1 MNGETQGLPAE
12 HFDQMYR
19 GDPDPWSFRTSWYE
33 KRKRDLLLAS
43 LPRMRFRSGYE
54 PACANGETSAEL
66 ARRVEHLLCADY
78 SAEAVALARHR
89 LAALSN
95 VRVLRQALPEQWPQA
110 KFELIVLGELGYYL
124 GAQAWQRTCRKAAAS
139 LAEGGVLLACH
150 WRHPIEGCTLTG
162 DEVHEAITL
171 AMGFA
176 PSVQHLEDDFRLE
189 LWFSEAPG

>member
-1 MNGETQGLPAE
+1 MNGDTPLLPAE
-12 HFDQMYR
+12 HFDRMYR
-19 GDPDPWSFRTSWYE
+19 DDPDPWSFRTSWYE
-33 KRKRDLLLAS
+33 KRKRDLLLAC
-43 LPRMRFRSGYE
+43 LPRLRFRSGYE

-78 SAEAVALARHR
+78 SAEAVALARQR

-95 VRVLRQALPEQWPQA
+95 VRVQRQELPEQWPQA

-176 PSVQHLEDDFRLE
+176 PSVQHLEADFRLE
-189 LWFSEAPG
+189 LWLSEAPG